1 MKFLRKF
8 FSPSLLLLSIFL
20 FSYTFYK
27 SEIIWNGEKIHL
39 YGVYYIFSFLLFIFS
54 IFTFYLNRVVKEY
67 LIISF
72 IATLIGIY
80 LCESYFTF
88 VVYSKTYHPF
98 IEKIYKSETG
108 NNFDSRTRI
117 EIYNDLKKENPN
129 ITVTSY
135 PFDYLKNKD
144 NDILPLSGISNS
156 KTIYC
161 NENGYYSIYDSDR
174 YGFNNPNEEW
184 DKIKIDYLLIGDSFT
199 HGACVNRPDDL
210 ASVLRTLSGEPA
222 LNLGYGNNGPL
233 IEYAT
238 LREYLKPNI
247 TNVIWIYYEKN
258 DLRGLSEE
266 LKNKILKFYLD
277 DLNFSQDLKGKQ
289 NIINKMSRDKIN
301 EAHNQAFVRKL
312 IKFIKIYNLRYF
324 IFNPPQKEFKNIDDQ
339 TISQFK
345 KILELTKKLTIEN
358 QSKLY
363 FVYLPEYTRYSNDDY
378 KNDFYNIVKEI
389 LRKLDISFID
399 IHEELFI
406 KEKNPL
412 KLFPFELNN
421 HYTVDAY
428 RKIAKIIYQESL
440 R

>member
-1 MKFLRKF
+1 M
-8 FSPSLLLLSIFL
+8 
-20 FSYTFYK
+20 
-27 SEIIWNGEKIHL
+27 
-39 YGVYYIFSFLLFIFS
+39 
-54 IFTFYLNRVVKEY
+54 
-67 LIISF
+67 
-72 IATLIGIY
+72 
-80 LCESYFTF
+80 
-88 VVYSKTYHPF
+88 SK
-98 IEKIYKSETG
+98 
-108 NNFDSRTRI
+108 
-117 EIYNDLKKENPN
+117 
-129 ITVTSY
+129 
-135 PFDYLKNKD
+135 
-144 NDILPLSGISNS
+144 
-156 KTIYC
+156 
-161 NENGYYSIYDSDR
+161 
-174 YGFNNPNEEW
+174 
-184 DKIKIDYLLIGDSFT
+184 DKIK
-199 HGACVNRPDDL
+199 
-210 ASVLRTLSGEPA
+210 
-222 LNLGYGNNGPL
+222 
-233 IEYAT
+233 
-238 LREYLKPNI
+238 
-247 TNVIWIYYEKN
+247 
-258 DLRGLSEE
+258 
-266 LKNKILKFYLD
+266 
-277 DLNFSQDLKGKQ
+277 
-289 NIINKMSRDKIN
+289 
-301 EAHNQAFVRKL
+301 EAHKQAFVRKL